1 MWRSRVDRWN
11 IFGIVMIISEQI
23 YLILRNFAKTHE
35 LIRMLTM
42 FRDNL
47 QICSLI
53 HVESTDGTCFRIRHR
68 EVSYRSHK
76 PWQPWWA
83 LLKIAPAK
91 PKKGNKAPILRDR
104 SRFWYFFMASQPQ
117 TSPHST
123 ITKTKQQRKKTAN
136 FPSQK
141 YDEQK
146 PYTRSCGTR
155 SRFCFYLCFL
165 ERRWE
170 GNRLPKP
177 WQPCRLSVF
186 LFHPHHPCFYSRV
199 SFVFPPG
206 RLFLPAIVQ

>member
-1 MWRSRVDRWN
+1 MCRSRVDRWN
-11 IFGIVMIISEQI
+11 IFGIAMIISEQI
-23 YLILRNFAKTHE
+23 YLVLRNLAKIHE
-35 LIRMLTM
+35 LIRVLTM
-42 FRDNL
+42 FSDNL
-47 QICSLI
+47 QTYFLI
-53 HVESTDGTCFRIRHR
+53 HDDPTDGTCFRIV
-68 EVSYRSHK
+68 VSSRSHK

-83 LLKIAPAK
+83 LIKIAPAK
-91 PKKGNKAPILRDR
+91 PKKGNKAPILRDG
-104 SRFWYFFMASQPQ
+104 SRFWYIFMASQLQ

-123 ITKTKQQRKKTAN
+123 TTKTKQQRKKKTAN

-146 PYTRSCGTR
+146 PYTGSCGTR
-155 SRFCFYLCFL
+155 SRFCFYLCFH

-186 LFHPHHPCFYSRV
+186 LFHPYHPCFYSRV